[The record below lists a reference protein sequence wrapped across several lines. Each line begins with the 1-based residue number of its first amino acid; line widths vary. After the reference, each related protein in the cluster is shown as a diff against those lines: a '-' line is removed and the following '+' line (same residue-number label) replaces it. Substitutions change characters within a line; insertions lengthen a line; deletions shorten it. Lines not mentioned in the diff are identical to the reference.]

1 MSKQTE
7 ALKLALEALNSY
19 HGYMEPLTTI
29 FGGPRVPAERSTTSK
44 VEQAITAIREA
55 LAQSRSDDE
64 QPAAIPQY
72 ITCPFC
78 ESQHVPGWLH
88 DYNMDRMEQP
98 VPPPECKT
106 DAEQAHQAYMNA
118 TRRTG
123 MKATPEMIAAGAQAA
138 RKYTEETGGNNL
150 AVIWDAMWAAQPAQQ
165 QEPVAW
171 KDLFWKLALIL
182 KCLPSTFPEAN
193 GHVLSK
199 AQRLMDAEFT
209 SPPTVQP
216 RQRSKPLSNLTEDNI
231 PAFPWVSQK
240 PVAWMHTNAIGH
252 VYFRKNP
259 QDKTLNPVP
268 LYTSPPASKPW
279 VGLTEQERNDL
290 EDYCEMIIGKAA
302 FEAIEAKL
310 REKNA

>member
-7 ALKLALEALNSY
+7 ALKLALEALEDY
-19 HGYMEPLTTI
+19 VEEY
-29 FGGPRVPAERSTTSK
+29 GPHEKDSGAAY
-44 VEQAITAIREA
+44 AITAIREA
-55 LAQSRSDDE
+55 LAHTLEVRE
-64 QPAAIPQY
+64 
-72 ITCPFC
+72 
-78 ESQHVPGWLH
+78 
-88 DYNMDRMEQP
+88 
-98 VPPPECKT
+98 
-106 DAEQAHQAYMNA
+106 
-118 TRRTG
+118 
-123 MKATPEMIAAGAQAA
+123 
-138 RKYTEETGGNNL
+138 
-150 AVIWDAMWAAQPAQQ
+150 QPAQQ

-268 LYTSPPASKPW
+268 LYTSPQPRKPW
-279 VGLTEQERNDL
+279 VRLSTDEIYDMYNEPRSDA
-290 EDYCEMIIGKAA
+290 EMVEFAR
-302 FEAIEAKL
+302 AIEAKL
-310 REKNA
+310 REKNQ